1 MVIIK
6 LIGGLIMKKIIW
18 PLVVVLVFGISIYS
32 VTNYNNKKS
41 EQLALIAKQNSDAKI
56 AAQNAKD
63 SSEAAA
69 KAAEAL
75 KAADTKSSTE
85 KRIAAT
91 DFKLKDLDGKEVSLS
106 DFKGKKVFL
115 NFWASWCP
123 PCKEEM
129 PDIEKLYEETKDSD
143 LVILAVNLGETKN
156 TTKSFI
162 DNNKYNFQVLLD
174 SDQSV
179 ANQYNITKIP
189 TSYFIDKEGNIVST
203 VSGGLTIDAMKDY
216 ISKL

>member
-1 MVIIK
+1 VIIK

-18 PLVVVLVFGISIYS
+18 TLVVVLVFGISIYS

-41 EQLALIAKQNSDAKI
+41 EQLALIAKQNSVAKI
-56 AAQNAKD
+56 AAQNAKN
-63 SSEAAA
+63 SAEAAA
-69 KAAEAL
+69 N
-75 KAADTKSSTE
+75 AADTKSSSE
-85 KRIAAT
+85 KKIAAT
-91 DFKLKDLDGKEVSLS
+91 DFKLKDLNGKEVSLS
-106 DFKGKKVFL
+106 DFKEKKVFL

-123 PCKEEM
+123 PCRGEM
-129 PDIEKLYEETKDSD
+129 PDIEKLYEQTKDSD
-143 LVILAVNLGETKN
+143 LIILAVNLGETKN

-179 ANQYNITKIP
+179 ANQYNITAIP
-189 TSYFIDKEGNIVST
+189 TSFFIDKEGYIVST
-203 VSGGLTIDAMKDY
+203 VRRGLTIDDMKDY